1 MRGCRPR
8 RARRSPSTC
17 GWWSRARPRTR
28 TAQTSESPAAKVT
41 VPSQSLC
48 ATVTRGFVHG
58 SPSASGGDRLRRGRA
73 RTPGLRAEHRRAPR
87 TGPPGARRGRVRLA
101 PVVLRGD
108 ARPGHRRRGR
118 AGDPAPGRTRFAE
131 TVLVAKAPEVY
142 AYRVDVINA
151 PGARALVEEW
161 RLTPHGTG
169 TRVRWTFAADG
180 TAPFRFVLVLA
191 RAGLKRAFRD
201 AVTSLDRRLSRA

>member
-1 MRGCRPR
+1 M
-8 RARRSPSTC
+8 ARRL
-17 GWWSRARPRTR
+17 RPV
-28 TAQTSESPAAKVT
+28 EID
-41 VPSQSLC
+41 
-48 ATVTRGFVHG
+48 FVG
-58 SPSASGGDRLRRGRA
+58 V
-73 RTPGLRAEHRRAPR
+73 AP
-87 TGPPGARRGRVRLA
+87 VRLVFARNIAA
-101 PVVLRGD
+101 PPERVLQALAEDVSGWPQWFSAVTL
-108 ARPGHRRRGR
+108 ARATDGGAGR
-118 AGDPAPGRTRFAE
+118 PAPGRTRFAE